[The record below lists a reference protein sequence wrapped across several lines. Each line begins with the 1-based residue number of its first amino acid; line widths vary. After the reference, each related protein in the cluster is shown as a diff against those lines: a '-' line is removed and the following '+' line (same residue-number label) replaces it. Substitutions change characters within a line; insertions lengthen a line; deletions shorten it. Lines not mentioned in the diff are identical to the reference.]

1 MAVTAAA
8 AKKSRLRNALEGF
21 ALTVI
26 LQSFPTFAAAAL
38 LLKLCGN
45 HDLVGDPGVAVFV
58 AVASLVHATV
68 AVTLGPSIPALFKTL
83 YEPTFF
89 DCSLSLQEKI
99 MEWRT
104 HPVASLQLVAIV
116 LMLSVMAVVTASVG

>member
-1 MAVTAAA
+1 MAVIAA

-45 HDLVGDPGVAVFV
+45 HDLVGDPGVAIFV
-58 AVASLVHATV
+58 AVASMVHATV
-68 AVTLGPSIPALFKTL
+68 AVTLGPNIPALFKTL

-89 DCSLSLQEKI
+89 DCSLSLQDKI

-104 HPVASLQLVAIV
+104 HPVASLQLLAIV
-116 LMLSVMAVVTASVG
+116 LMLSVMAVVTASMG